1 MKPLAGSFVLAGS
14 CFFGV
19 AVSFYMATAGSW
31 SDIADRDMAWGA
43 LVHNCK
49 ALYGSSG
56 APLLIRDGSG
66 YAIVS
71 IHTGSMFASDSNGH
85 VAQFVGNRAIRS
97 RKFTQTLQALSTRLK
112 RTPLDP
118 DGSP

>member
-1 MKPLAGSFVLAGS
+1 MPSYS
-14 CFFGV
+14 ND
-19 AVSFYMATAGSW
+19 VSNAEVVSIDSACSV
-31 SDIADRDMAWGA
+31 RDMAWGA

-66 YAIVS
+66 YAIVG